1 MALVIS
7 LAGTAEQDSPF
18 GADDF
23 PATLTNV
30 GDLFTVQLFVY
41 SPTITCT
48 SIAITGTGT
57 VQGGALTNRYQYT
70 TVFFGGTDIEM
81 WSGIVTGTGTVTV
94 TCTFSASVA
103 GLDVAYSPREF
114 TVSGTAN
121 PVWTILDAT
130 HLEQASGAGGTT
142 VLLPSI
148 TPPAANYAYMGYA
161 YSGSTPTAGSTS
173 GYEYDTDYLNG
184 FWVYNPQ
191 CTSSAQQPSF
201 TQPTT
206 NDGFAGMGALI
217 LATPQ
222 PLGGFF

>member
-114 TVSGTAN
+114 TVLSKPAERAAPQCYCRRSHRQRRTMRIWGMRTAGRLR
-121 PVWTILDAT
+121 PLGP
-130 HLEQASGAGGTT
+130 QAVTST
-142 VLLPSI
+142 
-148 TPPAANYAYMGYA
+148 
-161 YSGSTPTAGSTS
+161 TPTT
-173 GYEYDTDYLNG
+173 
-184 FWVYNPQ
+184 
-191 CTSSAQQPSF
+191 
-201 TQPTT
+201 
-206 NDGFAGMGALI
+206 
-217 LATPQ
+217 
-222 PLGGFF
+222 